1 MESFHNMAF
10 VREHR
15 RGDLVYYEL
24 VEGYRDS
31 QGRVKQ
37 RRVKWYGKDPTPPP
51 EPVQLSGLH
60 FGVLAAQLI
69 DGSLTPTDVFDL
81 LERIGKKP
89 VPLPDLEA
97 VGIRFDFVKKTL
109 QLYWY
114 PKTSAS
120 KDPQRAPRAKKSG
133 ASRKRASGRA

>member
-1 MESFHNMAF
+1 M
-10 VREHR
+10 VYRRTHR
-15 RGDLVYYEL
+15 RGDRVYYEFL
-24 VEGYRDS
+24 ESYRDED
-31 QGRVKQ
+31 GRVQKRKVQ
-37 RRVKWYGKDPTPPP
+37 WLGKDPTPPP

-60 FGVLAAQLI
+60 FGVLAAQLM
-69 DGSLTPTDVFDL
+69 DGTLTPTDVFDL